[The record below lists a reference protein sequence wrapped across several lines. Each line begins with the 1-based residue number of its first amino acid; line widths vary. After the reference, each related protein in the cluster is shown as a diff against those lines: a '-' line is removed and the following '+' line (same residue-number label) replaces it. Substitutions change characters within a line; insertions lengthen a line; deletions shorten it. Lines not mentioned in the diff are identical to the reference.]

1 MTRNELA
8 VFDASGSLVQRVRLA
23 SKAITI
29 GRHPDNDVPIKDELA
44 SRFHCTVEPDGNG
57 GYRARDLGSR
67 NGTRVNDLPVEDR
80 PLRPGDRIQVG
91 RHVFVV
97 ESSGGLDASSMD
109 ETHAPAGRE
118 REGAR
123 SGKPSRE
130 RRAPAEATTA
140 VAEGA
145 VVRAE
150 DDLRPGMMPAWAK
163 ELVKLIETLTGST
176 SEMERV
182 AIIDA
187 RGKGS
192 EALKND
198 SGGSLAVRLI
208 LQAVSKSRATDVHI
222 EPKGDSTSVRF
233 RVDGQMVNIAS
244 LPPQVGELTIG
255 VVKAACHMKSAG
267 RDAVHDGHFASR
279 FPDRRVD
286 YRASLTPSVHGQ
298 KLVLRV
304 LDTRDTPR
312 SLDDLGIPPYMLE
325 RVKRVCRQDSGLLLA
340 CGPTGS
346 GKTTTLYNALRE
358 IDRERRNVITIEDP
372 VEYQLDKVTQIPLD
386 MGKGATFGSILRS
399 VLRQDPDVILVGE
412 IRDEETARVAMQAS
426 MTGHVVFST
435 VHSKDTIGAVFRLM
449 DLGIEPYLVANS
461 LDLVVAQRLVRVLC
475 DHCKRA
481 VRVTP
486 GQSTRIGKFLEGKS
500 EIYTA
505 TGCAKCLRTGYR
517 GRRAIFEV
525 LEVSDELRDIILTKP
540 TIADIKRIIEQGHFT
555 TLTQSGWV
563 LVARGVTTLEEVD
576 RVSAAS

>member
-1 MTRNELA
+1 MSMARFELA
-8 VFDASGSLVQRVRLA
+8 IFDPNGSLAHRLRLGA
-23 SKAITI
+23 KAITI
-29 GRHPDNDVPIKDELA
+29 GRHPDNDIPIKDELA

-67 NGTRVNDLPVEDR
+67 NGTRINDMPVEDR
-80 PLRPGDRIQVG
+80 PLRQGDRIQVG

-118 REGAR
+118 NARPARE
-123 SGKPSRE
+123 KRE
-130 RRAPAEATTA
+130 RAAATEATT
-140 VAEGA
+140 VVSERRESGA
-145 VVRAE
+145 
-150 DDLRPGMMPAWAK
+150 DDDIRPGMLPAWAK
-163 ELVKLIETLTGST
+163 ELLKLVEALTGGP

-198 SGGSLAVRLI
+198 SGGSLALRLI

-304 LDTRDTPR
+304 LDTRDSPR

-358 IDRERRNVITIEDP
+358 IDRDRRNVITIEDP
-372 VEYQLDKVTQIPLD
+372 VEYQLDRETQIPLD
-386 MGKGATFGSILRS
+386 MGKAATS
-399 VLRQDPDVILVGE
+399 VDPAE
-412 IRDEETARVAMQAS
+412 
-426 MTGHVVFST
+426 
-435 VHSKDTIGAVFRLM
+435 
-449 DLGIEPYLVANS
+449 
-461 LDLVVAQRLVRVLC
+461 
-475 DHCKRA
+475 RA
-481 VRVTP
+481 APRTP
-486 GQSTRIGKFLEGKS
+486 T
-500 EIYTA
+500 
-505 TGCAKCLRTGYR
+505 
-517 GRRAIFEV
+517 
-525 LEVSDELRDIILTKP
+525 
-540 TIADIKRIIEQGHFT
+540 
-555 TLTQSGWV
+555 
-563 LVARGVTTLEEVD
+563 
-576 RVSAAS
+576 